1 MMLSPFS
8 SPTKMDWTADAMLQ
22 TFDAIKDQKDSA
34 TMLRALALRIER
46 EARKMED
53 ILLRIS
59 GDSGNLQEGTGGT
72 S

>member
-1 MMLSPFS
+1 
-8 SPTKMDWTADAMLQ
+8 MDWTADAVLE
-22 TFDAIKDQKDSA
+22 TLDAIKDQKDSA

-53 ILLRIS
+53 ILLGI
-59 GDSGNLQEGTGGT
+59 SGNLHEGTGGT